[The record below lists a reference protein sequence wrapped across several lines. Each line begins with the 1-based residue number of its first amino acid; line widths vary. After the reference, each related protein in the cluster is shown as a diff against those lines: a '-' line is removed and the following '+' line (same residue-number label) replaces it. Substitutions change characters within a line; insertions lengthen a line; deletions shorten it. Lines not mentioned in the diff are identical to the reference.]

1 MSGGPAPADADG
13 DAVRVDG
20 DDRHGMSGGPA
31 PADSF
36 RAFLPGLGRLMPPSL
51 LGAAGCERLL
61 DRTGDL
67 PGFATAA
74 HFGLEFRLDEAAAV
88 ADIAVPVEPGT
99 ELADHFV
106 RVGEAAAPRSPAAAL
121 ARRLRRTDG
130 FGPVFEDH
138 AILEYDVASAKAG
151 TRVPP
156 GVFLKP
162 RSASGPD
169 TDPSP
174 GRVADALAALA
185 GREPHRDERRSVER
199 AFAMLPD
206 EARMAQAGVLP
217 ARTPGAIRLV
227 VRDAQAAGIAD
238 YLTRMGHPDPAA
250 AQTRVPSALRDLCDP
265 RPWLGVDVSARGM
278 SPRIG
283 LELWPP
289 EDGQDRGPGRWM
301 RIAALRWWPVIDVLE
316 QTGLCLPRKARGLR
330 RWPGKETVFRGRR
343 ALLLYRGINHI
354 KIVIDG
360 AAVHAKAYV
369 GVTCAP
375 VSGGSGGPRR

>member
-1 MSGGPAPADADG
+1 MSG
-13 DAVRVDG
+13 
-20 DDRHGMSGGPA
+20 SSA

-36 RAFLPGLGRLMPPSL
+36 RAFLPGLGRLMPSSL

-61 DRTGDL
+61 DRIGDL
-67 PGFATAA
+67 PGLATAA
-74 HFGLEFRLDEAAAV
+74 QFGLEFRLDEAAAV
-88 ADIAVPVEPGT
+88 ADIAVPIEPGT

-130 FGPVFEDH
+130 FGSVFEDY
-138 AILEYDVASAKAG
+138 AIVEYDVASAKPG
-151 TRVPP
+151 TSAPP

-169 TDPSP
+169 TDASP
-174 GRVADALAALA
+174 GRVADTLAALA
-185 GREPHRDERRSVER
+185 GRQPQRDERRSVER
-199 AFAMLPD
+199 AFAALPD
-206 EARMAQAGVLP
+206 KARMVQTGVLP

-227 VRDAQAAGIAD
+227 VRDAHAAGMAD

-250 AQTRVPSALRDLCDP
+250 ARTRVPSALRDLCDP
-265 RPWLGVDVSARGM
+265 RPWLGLDVSACGM

-283 LELWPP
+283 LEFWPP
-289 EDGQDRGPGRWM
+289 EDRRDRGPGRWM
-301 RIAALRWWPVIDVLE
+301 RIAALRWWPVIDVLV

-343 ALLLYRGINHI
+343 AFLVYRGINHI

-369 GVTCAP
+369 GMTCVP
-375 VSGGSGGPRR
+375 VSGGGGARREPAP